1 MEYVIQIDEE
11 NGIISAIAH
20 GEWNSTADNTMI
32 REIMDL
38 VETKR
43 LNKIL
48 LDISALQFDFPVVQ
62 IFERAR
68 EVREYRLQKTRVSS
82 KVALIYSASNPK
94 VEQDMHFFETVS
106 RNRSLPYRVFTN
118 VNDARKWLA
127 AP

>member
-20 GEWNSTADNTMI
+20 GEWNSNADNTMI

-38 VETKR
+38 VETKG

-62 IFERAR
+62 IFERAS

-82 KVALIYSASNPK
+82 KVALIYSASDPK
-94 VEQDMHFFETVS
+94 VEQDMQFFETVA
-106 RNRSLPYRVFTN
+106 RNRSLPYRIFTN
-118 VNDARKWLA
+118 ANDARKWLA